1 MATIAKVL
9 AVKAAICYREP
20 SFESILPDESRI
32 WYQRIVSVLPGFWG
46 FLGRTILQRQKLR
59 SLIVG
64 LNEILNPGDWA
75 HIVYRKA
82 RMARI
87 IDDCILHGADGVINL
102 GCGFDTNSPY
112 RGVKILH
119 VDRESVLNIRDKM
132 RNQYPE
138 MINEQIEEEILTDLD
153 SVGVL
158 IQRFAHKYDLKN
170 LIIQCE
176 GFLEYLDDRA
186 VVELLSKVSQS
197 ISVRY
202 LVCSQFDFSQL
213 GAFRARLQYGAL
225 SVLGESVG
233 KKRTQTDWHHVFE
246 PISHL
251 EIELYESEKMKSLH
265 AQFPA
270 ACIRIYEF
278 RR

>member
-20 SFESILPDESRI
+20 SFESILPDASRN

-46 FLGRTILQRQKLR
+46 FFGRTILQRQKFR
-59 SLIVG
+59 SLIVW

-82 RMARI
+82 RMAQI
-87 IDDCILHGADGVINL
+87 IDDCITQGADGIINL
-102 GCGFDTNSPY
+102 GCGFDTNTPASE
-112 RGVKILH
+112 VKILH

-132 RNQYPE
+132 RTRYPE
-138 MINEQIEEEILTDLD
+138 MVNEQIDEEILTDLD
-153 SVGVL
+153 SVGDL

-170 LIIQCE
+170 MIIQCE

-186 VVELLSKVSQS
+186 VADLLAKLSQS
-197 ISVRY
+197 ISVRF

-213 GAFRARLQYGAL
+213 GAFRARLQYGAISL
-225 SVLGESVG
+225 LGESVG
-233 KKRTQTDWHHVFE
+233 KKRTQSDWQHVFE
-246 PISHL
+246 PISDL
-251 EIELYESEKMKSLH
+251 EIKLHESDKMKSLH

-278 RR
+278 R